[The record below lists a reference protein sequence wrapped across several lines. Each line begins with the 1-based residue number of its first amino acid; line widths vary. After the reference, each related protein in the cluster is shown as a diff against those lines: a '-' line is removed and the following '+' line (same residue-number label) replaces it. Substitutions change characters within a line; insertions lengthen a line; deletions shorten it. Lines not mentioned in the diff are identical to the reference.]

1 MQVNYILKNKSS
13 LVHKIGQWNSVQQGI
28 RFKIRFS
35 TVPIIILYCN
45 ICDDITAL
53 LEKNA
58 KFDQRK
64 VLFAEESLPDHM
76 LVHLMQNY
84 SIFHLMNSR

>member
-1 MQVNYILKNKSS
+1 MY
-13 LVHKIGQWNSVQQGI
+13 
-28 RFKIRFS
+28 
-35 TVPIIILYCN
+35 
-45 ICDDITAL
+45 
-53 LEKNA
+53 A

-84 SIFHLMNSR
+84 SIFHLMNLGVEAAAFKFAASFHTKNTSRSANSSLDFSVKRNSVLKM